1 MSQQLPSH
9 DLSGRVALVTGSST
23 GLGLAIAESLGRR
36 GAKVA
41 MNFANNVE
49 RAERGLAQVRA
60 TGVDAALFRAD
71 VCDPAAVEQLVA
83 DVAAKLGPVDILVPN
98 ATGPQPQRPIEE
110 YDWDFY
116 QEMLDFFVKSPYLLT
131 RAILPH
137 LKEQRW
143 GRIVNIGSE
152 VVDRAVPSFS
162 AYVAAK
168 GAQRAWTRSMSQ
180 ELAPWNIT
188 VNMVSPGWIPVE
200 RHESDPQEMK
210 DEYRAIIPLD
220 RWGVPGDIGEAVAH
234 FATEAGG
241 FSTGQTLVVNG
252 GNTTI

>member
-1 MSQQLPSH
+1 MSPQLPSH

-41 MNFANNVE
+41 MNYAHNVE
-49 RAERGLAQVRA
+49 RAERGLEQVRA
-60 TGVDAALFRAD
+60 TGVEAELFRAD
-71 VCDPAAVEQLVA
+71 VCDSAAVEGLVRDVA
-83 DVAAKLGPVDILVPN
+83 DRLGAIDILVPN

-110 YDWDFY
+110 YDWAFY

-137 LKEQRW
+137 LKRQRW

-152 VVDRAVPSFS
+152 VVDRAVPNFS

-200 RHESDPQEMK
+200 RHEHDPQELK
-210 DEYRAIIPLD
+210 DEYRAIIPLN

-234 FATEAGG
+234 FASEAGG

>member
-1 MSQQLPSH
+1 VTATTQPPASPRDRQSPAMSPQLPSH

-41 MNFANNVE
+41 MNYAHNVE
-49 RAERGLAQVRA
+49 RAERGLEQVRA
-60 TGVDAALFRAD
+60 TGVEAELFRAD
-71 VCDPAAVEQLVA
+71 VCDSAAVEGLVRDVA
-83 DVAAKLGPVDILVPN
+83 DRLAAIDILVPN

-110 YDWDFY
+110 YDWAFY

-137 LKEQRW
+137 LKRQRW

-152 VVDRAVPSFS
+152 VVDRAVPNFS

-168 GAQRAWTRSMSQ
+168 GAQR
-180 ELAPWNIT
+180 
-188 VNMVSPGWIPVE
+188 VSPGWIPVE
-200 RHESDPQEMK
+200 RHEHDPQELK
-210 DEYRAIIPLD
+210 DEYRAIIPLN

-234 FATEAGG
+234 FASEAGG

>member
-1 MSQQLPSH
+1 MSPQLPSH

-23 GLGLAIAESLGRR
+23 GLGLAIAEALGAR

-49 RAERGLAQVRA
+49 RAERGLAQVQA
-60 TGVDAALFRAD
+60 SGAEAQLFRAD
-71 VCDPAAVEQLVA
+71 VCDPKAIDQLVQ
-83 DVAAKLGPVDILVPN
+83 DVGAQLGPIDILVPN

-152 VVDRAVPSFS
+152 VVDRAVPNFS

-180 ELAPWNIT
+180 ELAPWSIT

-200 RHESDPQEMK
+200 RHEDDPQEIK
-210 DEYRAIIPLD
+210 DEYHAGIPLG
-220 RWGVPGDIGEAVAH
+220 RWGVPADIAEAVGH
-234 FATEAGG
+234 FASAAGG
-241 FSTGQTLVVNG
+241 FATGQTLVVNG
-252 GNTTI
+252 GNSTI